1 MIRQPKRGTR
11 NVNDCFYDFEAE
23 QIDRL
28 NRLNEIFGN
37 IELSRSEERTL
48 VWLAGWEE
56 STVKNV
62 ISAIRKVMAAETIRL
77 EQPSRPEAPQR

>member
-1 MIRQPKRGTR
+1 MIRQPRRGTR

-28 NRLNEIFGN
+28 NEIFGN
-37 IELSRSEERTL
+37 VELSRSEERTL

-62 ISAIRKVMAAETIRL
+62 ISAIR
-77 EQPSRPEAPQR
+77 

>member
-1 MIRQPKRGTR
+1 MIRQPRRGTR

-28 NRLNEIFGN
+28 NEIFGN
-37 IELSRSEERTL
+37 IELSRSEEQTL

-62 ISAIRKVMAAETIRL
+62 ISAIRKAMAAEAIRL

>member
-23 QIDRL
+23 QID
-28 NRLNEIFGN
+28 RLNEIFGN

-62 ISAIRKVMAAETIRL
+62 ISAIRKAMAAEAIRL

>member
-23 QIDRL
+23 QID
-28 NRLNEIFGN
+28 RLNEIFGN

-62 ISAIRKVMAAETIRL
+62 ISAIRKAMAAEAIRL
-77 EQPSRPEAPQR
+77 EQPSRP

>member
-1 MIRQPKRGTR
+1 MIRQPRHGTR

-28 NRLNEIFGN
+28 NEIFGN
-37 IELSRSEERTL
+37 IELSRSEEQTL

-62 ISAIRKVMAAETIRL
+62 ISAIRKAMAAEAIRL

>member
-23 QIDRL
+23 QIDK
-28 NRLNEIFGN
+28 LNEIFGN
-37 IELSRSEERTL
+37 IELSKSEEQML

-62 ISAIRKVMAAETIRL
+62 ISAIRKAMAAEAIRL

>member
-11 NVNDCFYDFEAE
+11 NVNDCFYDFEVE
-23 QIDRL
+23 QID
-28 NRLNEIFGN
+28 RLNEIFGN
-37 IELSRSEERTL
+37 IELSKSEEQTL

-62 ISAIRKVMAAETIRL
+62 ISAIRKAMAAEAIRL

>member
-1 MIRQPKRGTR
+1 MIRKPRRGTR

-28 NRLNEIFGN
+28 NEIFGN

-48 VWLAGWEE
+48 VWIAGWEE

-62 ISAIRKVMAAETIRL
+62 ISAIRKAMAAEAIRL
-77 EQPSRPEAPQR
+77 E